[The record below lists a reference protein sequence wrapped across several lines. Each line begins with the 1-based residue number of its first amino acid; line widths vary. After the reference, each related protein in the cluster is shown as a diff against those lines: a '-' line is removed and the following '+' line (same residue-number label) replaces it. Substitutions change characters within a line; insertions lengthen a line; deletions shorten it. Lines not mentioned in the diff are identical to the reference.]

1 MTEEQGIVAVAAEA
15 KAAATDFPSPPG
27 AEPKET
33 LQQRSTFGV
42 PLTVAL
48 LAVGVLALYWKTTL
62 SMISIWSRSE
72 TFVHGFIVVPIF
84 FYLLWRER
92 RTLEAIET
100 RPCFGALFGVA
111 AAGMVWLL
119 GELVSAA
126 SVSQFAMI
134 AMIPFAVWTVLGTRV
149 AMALGIPLGFLFF
162 AVPFGEF
169 LIPTLIDHTA
179 DFTVAALRASG
190 VPVYREGNYFTIPS
204 GNWSVVEAC
213 SGLRY
218 LIASFMVGCLYAY
231 LSYRSPLRRAAFI
244 AASIVVPIVA
254 NWMRAYMIVMLGHLS
269 NNELA
274 VGVDH
279 LVYGWIFFG
288 VVMTL
293 LFWVG
298 GRWREDYAGADPALT
313 LHAASAGA
321 DAVTARVRS
330 RRAWVAATTVLLLM
344 APWQPMSSQL
354 SVTGNTAPVAIVPIA
369 GQHGWVASSEPISA
383 WTPDISGARAEYRQT
398 FVKEGKR
405 VGLHIAFFRGQTQDV
420 KAITSTNNLVSEANK
435 FWRQAETAV
444 VRVELGA
451 RPQDIR
457 TAVVVNPAVRL
468 ALWQWY
474 WVDGH
479 DTSSSYAAKL
489 YQSLSVLL
497 RHGDPA
503 AWVIVYTPTE
513 TDEAQVRA
521 TLQSFTTDMRDA
533 IDAALTQAAAQ

>member
-1 MTEEQGIVAVAAEA
+1 VTAEQEVIAVTAPA
-15 KAAATDFPSPPG
+15 KAATGEVLAPPRAESAVATR
-27 AEPKET
+27 E
-33 LQQRSTFGV
+33 RSALGV
-42 PLTVAL
+42 PLTVAM
-48 LAVGVLALYWKTTL
+48 LAVGVLALYWRTTL
-62 SMISIWSRSE
+62 SMISIWARSE

-92 RTLEAIET
+92 KALDSIET
-100 RPCFGALFGVA
+100 RPCLGALFGVV
-111 AAGMVWLL
+111 AAGAVWLL
-119 GELVSAA
+119 GELVNAV

-149 AMALGIPLGFLFF
+149 VMALGIPLGFLFF
-162 AVPFGEF
+162 AVPFGDF
-169 LIPTLIDHTA
+169 LIPTLIDRTA

-231 LSYRSPLRRAAFI
+231 LSYRSPIRRAAFI
-244 AASIVVPIVA
+244 AASILVPIVA

-279 LVYGWIFFG
+279 LIYGWIFFG

-298 GRWREDYAGADPALT
+298 GRWREDNV
-313 LHAASAGA
+313 GA
-321 DAVTARVRS
+321 DAAFSSPAASTGPDATTTLTGNGRRWTA
-330 RRAWVAATTVLLLM
+330 VAAVLLL
-344 APWQPMSSQL
+344 AVPWQPMSAQL
-354 SVTGNTAPVAIVPIA
+354 SVSGNTAPVALLPIA
-369 GQHGWVASSEPISA
+369 GERGWVASSDPLSA
-383 WTPDISGARAEYRQT
+383 WKPDISGARTEYRET
-398 FVKEGKR
+398 YVKDGKR
-405 VGLHIAFFRGQTQDV
+405 VGLHISFFRGQAQDA
-420 KAITSTNNLVSEANK
+420 KAITSTNALVSENNK
-435 FWRQAETAV
+435 LWRQTETGT
-444 VRVELGA
+444 VRVDLGA
-451 RPQDIR
+451 GQQDMR
-457 TAVVVNPAVRL
+457 TAVVINPAARL
-468 ALWQWY
+468 GVWQWY

-479 DTSSSYAAKL
+479 DTSSIYAAKL

-503 AWVIVYTPTE
+503 AWIVVYTPTE
-513 TDEAQVRA
+513 TDEAEVRA
-521 TLQSFTTDMRDA
+521 TLQAFTSNMRGA
-533 IDAALTQAAAQ
+533 IDAALKQAAAQ